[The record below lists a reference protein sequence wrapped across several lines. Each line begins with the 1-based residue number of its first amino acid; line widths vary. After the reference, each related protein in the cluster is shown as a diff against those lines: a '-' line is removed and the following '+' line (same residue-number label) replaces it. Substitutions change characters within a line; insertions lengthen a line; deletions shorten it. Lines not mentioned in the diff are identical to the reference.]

1 VRLVRL
7 DDFYFE
13 AIPEG
18 NILILNN
25 KDVPGVVGRVGALLG
40 EANINISGVVLGS
53 VDGEAVS
60 FFHVDDPLD
69 SAQLESLRALPEITG
84 ARMVCL

>member
-1 VRLVRL
+1 
-7 DDFYFE
+7 
-13 AIPEG
+13 
-18 NILILNN
+18 
-25 KDVPGVVGRVGALLG
+25 
-40 EANINISGVVLGS
+40 VVLGS

-69 SAQLESLRALPEITG
+69 AAQLESLRALPEITG